1 MTHFAA
7 VENLCGPGCCCD
19 VGLRAK
25 DQMLVLA
32 LQQQQHARWD
42 PTLKA
47 QFHLSY
53 YLSRFRTLRDSEYF
67 HQPQKASGLCFL
79 G

>member
-7 VENLCGPGCCCD
+7 VENLCAPGHCCD

-32 LQQQQHARWD
+32 LQQQQHTR
-42 PTLKA
+42 
-47 QFHLSY
+47 
-53 YLSRFRTLRDSEYF
+53 
-67 HQPQKASGLCFL
+67 
-79 G
+79 

>member
-7 VENLCGPGCCCD
+7 AENLCGPGCCCD

-32 LQQQQHARWD
+32 LQQQQHAR
-42 PTLKA
+42 
-47 QFHLSY
+47 
-53 YLSRFRTLRDSEYF
+53 
-67 HQPQKASGLCFL
+67 
-79 G
+79 